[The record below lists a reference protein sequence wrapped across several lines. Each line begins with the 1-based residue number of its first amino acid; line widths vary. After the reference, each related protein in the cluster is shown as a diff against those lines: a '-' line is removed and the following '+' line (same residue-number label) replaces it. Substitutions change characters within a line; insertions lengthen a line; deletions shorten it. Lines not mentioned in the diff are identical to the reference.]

1 MSIPNAPAPQ
11 ASTHLVYSQPDRRFK
26 GNAYNY
32 IRAADRLPTYPEI
45 SDVEDPL
52 CKVKL
57 FLPAGRFTYY
67 IAAVTDYAG
76 TLVLSGYGI
85 SPLDPHFD
93 GFEDASLKEI
103 ASVRVGGLPVERDL
117 HFTALTVKE
126 LEARIARGATP

>member
-1 MSIPNAPAPQ
+1 VSIPNTPAPQ
-11 ASTHLVYSQPDRRFK
+11 ASTPIVYSQPDRRFK
-26 GNAYNY
+26 GHAYNY

-45 SDVEDPL
+45 SDVADPL

-57 FLPAGRFTYY
+57 FLPAGRFTYFV
-67 IAAVTDYAG
+67 AAVTDYEG

-85 SPLDPHFD
+85 SALDPHFD
-93 GFEDASLKEI
+93 GFEDASLEEI
-103 ASVRVGGLPVERDL
+103 ARARAGGLPVERDL